1 MTNDQLPLITH
12 GEVDA
17 GGRRCLES
25 LLANGDCRSA
35 DYRGS
40 TCVHRHALA
49 LGDCQQ
55 PLGSELLPRLY
66 LADEQTAG
74 RGRHGRSWHSGA
86 GSLTFSL
93 LTQWRLP
100 TERPS
105 NLLSIAVGVAIARA
119 IEFACAPL
127 RTRLKWPNDV
137 YVDQGKV
144 AGF

>member
-1 MTNDQLPLITH
+1 MIAT
-12 GEVDA
+12 
-17 GGRRCLES
+17 
-25 LLANGDCRSA
+25 
-35 DYRGS
+35 
-40 TCVHRHALA
+40 
-49 LGDCQQ
+49 

-144 AGF
+144 AGILIETNHRAADRVVIGVGINVNDA